1 MDSVANTID
10 RLLQRLLVILMAI
23 MVVTVTWQVI
33 TRFVLNNPSSFTEE
47 LATFL
52 LIWISLL
59 GGAYA
64 FRVKAHLG
72 VDALTRNL
80 SERKKKPVKL
90 FVGFSTLL
98 FAVLIFIY
106 GGSRLV
112 YLTLKLEQYS
122 AALRLP
128 MGYVYIVIPLSGLL
142 MVFYVLV
149 EMLSSDKSAGAAK

>member
-1 MDSVANTID
+1 MGSLVKTID
-10 RLLQRLLVILMAI
+10 HLLQRVLVFLMAI
-23 MVVTVTWQVI
+23 MVITVTWQVV
-33 TRFVLNNPSSFTEE
+33 TRFVLNNPSSLTEE

-64 FRVKAHLG
+64 FRVNAHLG

-80 SERKKKPVKL
+80 TASRKKKVRY
-90 FVGFSTLL
+90 FVSFSTVL
-98 FAVLIFIY
+98 FAAIIFIY

-122 AALRLP
+122 AALRIP
-128 MGYVYIVIPLSGLL
+128 MGYVYIVLPLSGLL
-142 MVFYVLV
+142 MVFYVLA
-149 EMLSSDKSAGAAK
+149 ELLHQNKSAGTAK